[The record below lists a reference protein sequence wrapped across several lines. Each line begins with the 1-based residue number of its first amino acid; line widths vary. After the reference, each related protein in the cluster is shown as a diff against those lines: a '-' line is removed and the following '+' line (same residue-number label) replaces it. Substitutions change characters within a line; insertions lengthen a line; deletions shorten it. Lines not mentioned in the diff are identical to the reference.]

1 MAKILIKEF
10 TDYKDIK
17 KYIRAENV
25 LSITY
30 DPEHH
35 KYILF
40 FKALNNK
47 QMSEDIEIKKAFD
60 RIKTQVQGS
69 QSDCH
74 KTTYDFD
81 CRTMAVGSSEIEIV
95 SKYLFSLVNDWVSSL
110 KDAKC
115 EFDRKSLK
123 IKLEF

>member
-1 MAKILIKEF
+1 MSKILIKEF

-17 KYIRAENV
+17 KYTRAENV

-40 FKALNNK
+40 FRALDNK
-47 QMSEDIEIKKAFD
+47 QMAEDVEIKKAFD

-69 QSDCH
+69 QSDYH

-81 CRTMAVGSSEIEIV
+81 CRTMTVGSGELEV
-95 SKYLFSLVNDWVSSL
+95 ASKYLFTLVNDWISSL

-115 EFDRKSLK
+115 EFDRENLK